1 MAQGES
7 SAIGAPAGAFGA
19 LTKNWGWLL
28 VLGIVFIVLGT
39 IGLGMLFALT
49 MVSVLF
55 FGVLMLIGGG
65 VQFVDAFKCAGW
77 KSVVWHVL
85 MAILYVLGGIVV
97 IIDPVLASV
106 VITLILAGTITGAG
120 IVRLIIALQ
129 HRDSKGWGWALVS
142 GIISIILGIMIFARW
157 PVSGLWIIGLFV
169 AIEMIINGWSY
180 IFLALAA
187 KNASAADPQRLP
199 PHESGVRSAR

>member
-28 VLGIVFIVLGT
+28 VVGIVFIILGT

-142 GIISIILGIMIFARW
+142 GIISIILGIMIFAKW

-187 KNASAADPQRLP
+187 KNAGRSGSTAA
-199 PHESGVRSAR
+199 AAA

>member
-7 SAIGAPAGAFGA
+7 SAIGAPAGGFGA

-28 VLGIVFIVLGT
+28 VLGIVFIILGT

-142 GIISIILGIMIFARW
+142 GIISIVLGIMIFAKW

-187 KNASAADPQRLP
+187 KNAGRGGSAAAAP
-199 PHESGVRSAR
+199 A

>member
-1 MAQGES
+1 
-7 SAIGAPAGAFGA
+7 
-19 LTKNWGWLL
+19 
-28 VLGIVFIVLGT
+28 LGT

-142 GIISIILGIMIFARW
+142 GIISIILGIMIFAKW

-187 KNASAADPQRLP
+187 KNAGRSGSTAA
-199 PHESGVRSAR
+199 AAA

>member
-7 SAIGAPAGAFGA
+7 SAMGAPVAVFGE

-49 MVSVLF
+49 IVSVLF

-65 VQFVDAFKCAGW
+65 VQFVDAFKCKGW
-77 KSVVWHVL
+77 KGIVWHVV

-106 VITLILAGTITGAG
+106 VITLMLAGVITGAG

-129 HRDSKGWGWALVS
+129 HRDSKGWGWALAS
-142 GIISIILGIMIFARW
+142 GIISIVLGIMIFARW

-187 KNASAADPQRLP
+187 KNAGRAGSTAAAP
-199 PHESGVRSAR
+199 A

>member
-1 MAQGES
+1 MVQGKS
-7 SAIGAPAGAFGA
+7 SAMAAPVAAFGE

-49 MVSVLF
+49 IVSVLF

-65 VQFVDAFKCAGW
+65 VQLVDAFKCKGW
-77 KSVVWHVL
+77 KGVIWHVL

-97 IIDPVLASV
+97 IADPVLASV
-106 VITLILAGTITGAG
+106 VITLMLAGVITGAG

-129 HRDSKGWGWALVS
+129 HRDSKGWGWALAS
-142 GIISIILGIMIFARW
+142 GIISIILGIMIFAKW

-187 KNASAADPQRLP
+187 KNAGRAGSTAA
-199 PHESGVRSAR
+199 ATA

>member
-7 SAIGAPAGAFGA
+7 SSTGARAGAFGA

-97 IIDPVLASV
+97 VIDPVLASV

-142 GIISIILGIMIFARW
+142 GIISIVLGIMIFAKW

-187 KNASAADPQRLP
+187 KNAGRRGSTAAAP
-199 PHESGVRSAR
+199 A

>member
-1 MAQGES
+1 MAQSES
-7 SAIGAPAGAFGA
+7 SAIGAPAGAFGE

-28 VLGIVFIVLGT
+28 VLGIVFIILGT

-49 MVSVLF
+49 IVSVLF

-65 VQFVDAFKCAGW
+65 VQFVDAFKCTGW
-77 KSVVWHVL
+77 KGVIWHVL

-106 VITLILAGTITGAG
+106 VITLMLAGVITGAG
-120 IVRLIIALQ
+120 IVRLIMALQ
-129 HRDSKGWGWALVS
+129 HRDAKGWGWALAS
-142 GIISIILGIMIFARW
+142 GIISIVLGIMIFAKW

-187 KNASAADPQRLP
+187 KNAGRAESAAATP
-199 PHESGVRSAR
+199 A

>member
-7 SAIGAPAGAFGA
+7 SAIGTAAGGFGT

-28 VLGIVFIVLGT
+28 VLGIVFIILGT

-142 GIISIILGIMIFARW
+142 GIISIILGIMIFAKW

-187 KNASAADPQRLP
+187 KNAGRSGSTAAAP
-199 PHESGVRSAR
+199 A

>member
-7 SAIGAPAGAFGA
+7 SAVGAPVAGFGA

-28 VLGIVFIVLGT
+28 VLGIVFIILGT
-39 IGLGMLFALT
+39 IGLGMLFSLT
-49 MVSVLF
+49 IVSVLF

-65 VQFVDAFKCAGW
+65 VQFVDAFKCKGW
-77 KSVVWHVL
+77 KGAVWHVL

-187 KNASAADPQRLP
+187 KNAGRSGSTAAAP
-199 PHESGVRSAR
+199 A